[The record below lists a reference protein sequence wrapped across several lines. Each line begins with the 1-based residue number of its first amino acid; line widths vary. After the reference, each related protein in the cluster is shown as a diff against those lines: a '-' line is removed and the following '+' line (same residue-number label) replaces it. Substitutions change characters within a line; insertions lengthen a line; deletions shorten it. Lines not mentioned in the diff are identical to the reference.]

1 MDTIKVLVGSVTVG
15 NAGLTQDTTREVE
28 FVGELLA
35 ENHQAG
41 EHKGSITDTRG
52 TRERLYRTDDG
63 VLVVAVKV
71 WSRWQGEPTEYEL
84 HQVTEAD
91 LGPSGGYWQLG
102 AEAGYGRPLTLE
114 EALDPEQPTEP
125 PSWAG

>member
-1 MDTIKVLVGSVTVG
+1 METIKVQVGSVTVG

-41 EHKGSITDTRG
+41 EHKGQVTDTRG
-52 TRERLYRTDDG
+52 TRERLYRTEDG
-63 VLVVAVKV
+63 TLVVHVKN
-71 WSRWQGEPTEYEL
+71 WSRWQGEPTTYEL

-91 LGPSGGYWQLG
+91 LGPAGWYWQLG

-114 EALDPEQPTEP
+114 EALSPEQPTEP
-125 PSWAG
+125 PSWAA